1 MVCSGYGRKQLKGV
15 NGVLRTRGRSQHVFG
30 ALLVTVALLETSI
43 ATASVAS
50 ASLPAKAAAGAPSP
64 AELNPDPL
72 RNLLAPTTSLR
83 GTKPDIVLIVTDDQ
97 TLESLEYMPYVQGQI
112 DDGTA
117 INFTRAEGNNPL
129 CCPGRA
135 TILTGQVDTRTGVQN
150 NAQAANIRPAETVGP
165 ALQSVGY
172 RTGIFGKLLNGYT
185 GATGVWPGWDD
196 FQALKPR
203 NLYNQ
208 YNYEMLNNGVLEA
221 YGDAPEDY
229 QVDVLTAKSLDF
241 IDQTPADQPL
251 FLYVAPT
258 ATHTPFVAAPRHE
271 GAYATTPV
279 TLPANWGEA
288 DVSDKPAWV
297 QQLPIRGEP
306 GAMNV
311 RRRQY
316 EAALGVD
323 DMVRSIDERL
333 AATGRLDNT
342 VLVFIGDNGLSQGSN
357 RWTSKM
363 CELRGCVAVPL
374 VVRYPG
380 QAGRTERRLVSNID
394 IAPTIVDLA
403 GTSLPVTPDGI
414 SLVSALEDPTGSV
427 RTHAGLLQHWPGG
440 SEKGSYAS
448 SRYPTPGFYGIRTPR
463 WRYVEVTNL
472 AVLPGK
478 TEYELYDERDDPG
491 EMENLGSDPAYAAIR
506 AALQAQLYDLVRAT
520 GATPG
525 VPQGSWRPSP
535 SGGG

>member
-1 MVCSGYGRKQLKGV
+1 MSGK
-15 NGVLRTRGRSQHVFG
+15 RGRSQHVFG
-30 ALLVTVALLETSI
+30 ALLAAFALLGSSI
-43 ATASVAS
+43 AVARV
-50 ASLPAKAAAGAPSP
+50 AGAAMPDADNVATSP
-64 AELNPDPL
+64 AAVDSDPL
-72 RNLLAPTTSLR
+72 RNLLAPSSLR
-83 GTKPDIVLIVTDDQ
+83 GAKPNIVLIVTDDQ
-97 TLESLEYMPYVQGQI
+97 TLESVQYMPYVQGQI
-112 DDGTA
+112 DEGNL

-150 NAQAANIRPAETVGP
+150 NAQAGNMRPAETVGP
-165 ALQSVGY
+165 ALQNVGY
-172 RTGIFGKLLNGYT
+172 RTGIFGKLLNGYN
-185 GATGVWPGWDD
+185 GASGVWPGWDD

-203 NLYNQ
+203 NLYDQ
-208 YNYEMLNNGVLEA
+208 YNYEVLNNGVREA

-241 IDQTPADQPL
+241 IDETPADQPL

-258 ATHTPFVAAPRHE
+258 ATHTPFVAAPRHQ
-271 GAYATTPV
+271 GTYATTPV
-279 TLPANWGEA
+279 TLPDNWGEA

-297 QQLPIRGEP
+297 QELPIRGEP
-306 GAMNV
+306 GAVSV
-311 RRRQY
+311 RRKQY

-333 AATGRLDNT
+333 AATDRLDNT

-380 QAGRTERRLVSNID
+380 QAGRTDRRLVSNID
-394 IAPTIVDLA
+394 VAPTFVDLA
-403 GTSLPVTPDGI
+403 GTSLPVVADGI

-427 RTHAGLLQHWPGG
+427 KTHAGLLEHWPGG
-440 SEKGSYAS
+440 SEKGSYSA

-472 AVLPGK
+472 AVPGL
-478 TEYELYDERDDPG
+478 TEYELYDQRDDPG
-491 EMENLGSDPAYAAIR
+491 ELVNLASDPAYAAIR
-506 AALQAQLYDLVRAT
+506 ADLQAQMYDLIRAT

-525 VPQGSWRPSP
+525 VPQGSWRPRAP
-535 SGGG
+535 TGG